1 MDQENEWKEVCTKL
15 KIGKLTRHIF
25 LCTGPKC
32 VANEEGMKAWEHL
45 KTKIKDEKLNTV
57 FRTKVGCLRI
67 CKKGPIGLIY
77 PEGTWYH
84 SLSPENLDLVI
95 NNDLKKNHAVRELMI
110 TEDALDSF

>member
-1 MDQENEWKEVCTKL
+1 MEQENEWKEVCTKL
-15 KIGKLTRHIF
+15 NIGKLTRHIF

-32 VANEEGMKAWEHL
+32 IANEEGMKAWEHL
-45 KTKIKDEKLNTV
+45 KSKIKDEKLNTV

-84 SLSPENLDLVI
+84 SLWPENLDLVI
-95 NNDLKKNHAVRELMI
+95 NDDLKKNHAVRALMI

>member
-1 MDQENEWKEVCTKL
+1 MEQENEWKEVCTKL
-15 KIGKLTRHIF
+15 NIGKLTRHIF

-32 VANEEGMKAWEHL
+32 ISNEEGMKAWEHL
-45 KTKIKDEKLNTV
+45 KTKLKDEKLTTV

-77 PEGTWYH
+77 PEGTWYQ
-84 SLSPENLDLVI
+84 SLSSENLDLVV
-95 NNDLKKNHAVRELMI
+95 NEDLKKNHSVRELII